1 MKNFSYVITD
11 PEGLHARPAGL
22 LVKACAAYKS
32 KITIEKDGKSVDA
45 KRLFGIMGLGV
56 KQNNEVIVAAEGED
70 EDVAIEALEAFFKEN
85 L

>member
-1 MKNFSYVITD
+1 M
-11 PEGLHARPAGL
+11 
-22 LVKACAAYKS
+22 KACAAYKS
-32 KITIEKDGKSVDA
+32 KITIEKDGKAVDA

-70 EDVAIEALEAFFKEN
+70 EDVAIAKIEAFMKEN